1 MCSFNY
7 RNTLVSFCLWETLTY
22 TYGGQFMK
30 PFSVNLST
38 IFTEVPFLERF
49 KKAKEAG
56 FKYVECQFPYDVPIR
71 AIEAQLIE
79 TGLTLVLINLP
90 PGNWEQGDRGMAIFS
105 DRIPEFKESVQKGIE
120 YARALGVEKIHCL
133 AGVLTSDMNR
143 EQARQV
149 YLENLKYAALEMA
162 REQITLLIEPINHAD
177 MPWYFLHNI
186 GEAAKVLD
194 ELELSNL
201 MLQFDFYHIQ
211 RLHGNLLVNFERF
224 LDRIGHI
231 QVADVPG
238 RHEPGTGEINYQNV
252 ISEVRRLGYRG
263 YIGLEYTPIGKSEDS
278 FGWVHRFEGV
288 AKT

>member
-1 MCSFNY
+1 
-7 RNTLVSFCLWETLTY
+7 
-22 TYGGQFMK
+22 MK

-49 KKAKEAG
+49 KKAKDAG

-71 AIEAQLIE
+71 DIETQLIE

-90 PGNWEQGDRGMAIFS
+90 PGDWERGDRGMAIFS
-105 DRIPEFKESVQKGIE
+105 DRMAEFKESVQKGLE
-120 YARALGVEKIHCL
+120 YARALGVKKIHCL
-133 AGVLTSDMNR
+133 AGVLTSGMSR
-143 EQARQV
+143 EQARKV

-162 REQITLLIEPINHAD
+162 SENITLLIEPINHTD
-177 MPWYFLHNI
+177 MPGYFLHNI
-186 GEAAKVLD
+186 DEAVKILD
-194 ELELSNL
+194 ELELPNL

-211 RLHGNLLVNFERF
+211 RLQGNLLVSFKRY

-231 QVADVPG
+231 QVADVPD

-252 ISEVRRLGYRG
+252 LNEVLRQDYIG

-278 FGWVHRFEGV
+278 FGWVHRLKGV
-288 AKT
+288 D